1 MEKKELKIIQDTT
14 KELLGLLDV
23 DAKLEVVDKKDDNAV
38 DIILDT
44 KDSGI
49 VIGYHG
55 DMLEALQLV
64 FSLCVSKRVGR
75 FIRIS
80 IEVGDYKKNRT
91 DWLKN
96 LAIETKERVL
106 SENKEIAIP
115 SLKSWERR
123 IIHLLLQEDKEVAS
137 ESQGEGRD
145 RVLIVSPRR

>member
-1 MEKKELKIIQDTT
+1 MEKKELKIMQDTT
-14 KELLGLLDV
+14 AELLKLLDV
-23 DAKLEVVDKKDDNAV
+23 ETSFEVLEKENDEGVE
-38 DIILDT
+38 IILDT

-64 FSLCVSKRVGR
+64 LSLCVAKRIGR
-75 FIRIS
+75 FVRIS

-106 SENKEIAIP
+106 LENKEIAVP
-115 SLKSWERR
+115 QLKSWERR
-123 IIHLLLQEDKEVAS
+123 IIHLLLQEDKEVTS

-145 RVLIVSPRR
+145 RVLVVSPRK

>member
-1 MEKKELKIIQDTT
+1 MEKKELKIVQDTT
-14 KELLGLLDV
+14 RELLGLLDV
-23 DAKLEVVDKKDDNAV
+23 DARLEVVDKKDGEAV

-64 FSLCVSKRVGR
+64 LSLCVSKRAGR

-106 SENKEIAIP
+106 EENKEIAIP

-145 RVLIVSPRR
+145 RVIVISPKK

>member
-123 IIHLLLQEDKEVAS
+123 IIHLILQEDKEVAS

>member
-14 KELLGLLDV
+14 SELLALLDV
-23 DAKLEVVDKKDDNAV
+23 DASFKVLEKESDEGVGVV
-38 DIILDT
+38 LDT

-49 VIGYHG
+49 VIGHHG
-55 DMLEALQLV
+55 DMLESLQLV
-64 FSLCVSKRVGR
+64 LSLCISKKIDR

-80 IEVGDYKKNRT
+80 VEVGDYKKNRT
-91 DWLKN
+91 DWLKS
-96 LAIETKERVL
+96 LALETKERVL
-106 SENKEIAIP
+106 VEGKELAIP

-145 RVLIVSPRR
+145 RVLIVSPRK